1 MSYMMKNKSVDS
13 GFIPSLWPS
22 YEEWKK
28 KYKVDDA
35 DDSDGE
41 NGGGRGLKF
50 GGMNRSKS

>member
-1 MSYMMKNKSVDS
+1 MINSVDS
-13 GFIPSLWPS
+13 GLIPSLWSS

-28 KYKVDDA
+28 KYKVNDA

-50 GGMNRSKS
+50 GGMNTSKS